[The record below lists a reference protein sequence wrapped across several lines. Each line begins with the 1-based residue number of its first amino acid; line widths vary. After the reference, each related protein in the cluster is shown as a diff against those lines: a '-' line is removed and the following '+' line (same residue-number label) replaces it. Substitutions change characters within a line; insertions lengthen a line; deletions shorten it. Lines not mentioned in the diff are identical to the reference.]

1 MVTAARPTLSSNIS
15 AARPESQIYL
25 SSGNTQVTY
34 LQGRGLTGNHG
45 NG

>member
-15 AARPESQIYL
+15 AAGPESEVYL
-25 SSGNTQVTY
+25 AAGNTQVTY
-34 LQGRGLTGNHG
+34 LQGRVLTGNHG